1 MKSTFLILFLG
12 ISVQAAAAQSLRLQK
27 YPAQV
32 FSGRPAAAKIS
43 SPRARI
49 YRTVIRNGAREG
61 PNFAGHYTIVVW
73 GCGLNCRQLAIVDA
87 RSGEV
92 FFPSNLLQIN
102 FLFEDTAEFLQ
113 FRKNSRLLIV
123 VGSMVGTNDDWR
135 TGKYYYEWKN
145 QRLLLVHAIKK

>member
-1 MKSTFLILFLG
+1 M
-12 ISVQAAAAQSLRLQK
+12 
-27 YPAQV
+27 
-32 FSGRPAAAKIS
+32 
-43 SPRARI
+43 
-49 YRTVIRNGAREG
+49 YRTVIRNGAKEG